1 MTSLD
6 SWYHEKESA
15 WLYQRVAAAE
25 PDARK
30 RQLFLQLAAAAEEQ
44 AAKWETAAARQSTAA
59 GATAPPESG
68 ATRSQSGAA
77 AEPGT
82 IPLGPTTAAAEATV
96 TANTNTPPKRIFVP
110 ALRAR
115 IVARLIQHFG
125 PRALRSVLAAMKL
138 RGLSVYSAPVSIA
151 VGHAMPTSLS
161 DVGARHRGGL
171 GSNLRASVFGVSDG
185 LVSNASLVLGVA
197 GAGAASGYVLLTGTA
212 GMLAGAL
219 SMAAGEYVSVR
230 SQREMYEY
238 QIALERE
245 EVAEYPEE
253 EAEELAL
260 IYEAR
265 GVEIGQAREVSRA
278 LLANPEQALDVLSR
292 EELGLNPDDLGS
304 PFGAALSSFLSF
316 ALGAAVPLIPFV
328 TTRSTAAATLGT
340 TAAVT
345 VLALFCI
352 GLVLSLFTGRDALK
366 GALRMVLIGAGAGV
380 VSFLVGRALGVAIGN
395 G

>member
-1 MTSLD
+1 MTLD

-15 WLYQRVAAAE
+15 WLYHQVAAAE

-30 RQLFLQLAAAAEEQ
+30 RTLFIQLAGAAEEQ
-44 AAKWETAAARQSTAA
+44 ALKWER
-59 GATAPPESG
+59 GE
-68 ATRSQSGAA
+68 
-77 AEPGT
+77 
-82 IPLGPTTAAAEATV
+82 
-96 TANTNTPPKRIFVP
+96 KRIFTP

-115 IVARLIQHFG
+115 IVARLLRHFS
-125 PRALRSVLAAMKL
+125 PRSLRSVLAAMKL
-138 RGLSVYSAPVSIA
+138 RGLSVYSAPVSVA
-151 VGHAMPTSLS
+151 GHAMPTSLS

-185 LVSNASLVLGVA
+185 LVSNASLVLGIA
-197 GAGAASGYVLLTGTA
+197 GAGTGSGYVLLTGAA

-265 GVEIGQAREVSRA
+265 GVEIQQARAVSRA
-278 LLANPEQALDVLSR
+278 LLAHPEQALDVLAR

-304 PFGAALSSFLSF
+304 PWGAGISSFISF
-316 ALGAAVPLIPFV
+316 FCGAAVPLVPFLVMRSTGTTTLVVTAV
-328 TTRSTAAATLGT
+328 TTCC
-340 TAAVT
+340 
-345 VLALFCI
+345 ALFGI

-366 GALRMVLIGAGAGV
+366 GAVRMVVIGAGAGV
-380 VSFLVGRALGVAIGN
+380 VSFVVGRVLGVAIGS
-395 G
+395 

>member
-1 MTSLD
+1 MKLD

-15 WLYQRVAAAE
+15 WLYHQVAAAE

-30 RQLFLQLAAAAEEQ
+30 RTLFLQLAGAAEEQ
-44 AAKWETAAARQSTAA
+44 ALKWER
-59 GATAPPESG
+59 GEK
-68 ATRSQSGAA
+68 R
-77 AEPGT
+77 
-82 IPLGPTTAAAEATV
+82 V
-96 TANTNTPPKRIFVP
+96 FTPS
-110 ALRAR
+110 LRAR
-115 IVARLIQHFG
+115 VVARLLRHFS
-125 PRALRSVLAAMKL
+125 PRSLRAVLAAMKL
-138 RGLSVYSAPVSIA
+138 RGLSVYSAPVSVA
-151 VGHAMPTSLS
+151 GHAMPTSLS
-161 DVGARHRGGL
+161 DVGVRHRGGL

-197 GAGAASGYVLLTGTA
+197 GAGTGSGYVLLTGAA

-265 GVEIGQAREVSRA
+265 GVEIQQAREVSRA
-278 LLANPEQALDVLSR
+278 LLAHPEQALDVLAR

-304 PFGAALSSFLSF
+304 PWGAGISSFISF
-316 ALGAAVPLIPFV
+316 AVGAGVPLIPFLV
-328 TTRSTAAATLGT
+328 MRSTGTSTLIAT
-340 TAAVT
+340 AVLT
-345 VLALFCI
+345 CCALFCI

-366 GALRMVLIGAGAGV
+366 GALRMVLIGTGAGV
-380 VSFLVGRALGVAIGN
+380 VSFIVGRALGVAIG